1 MNYSFDVLYRSAGHG
16 AFIDIF
22 ICLWKNLVFITE
34 QQEVSLGKYKP
45 IIFMVNSEKEERDH
59 KV

>member
-1 MNYSFDVLYRSAGHG
+1 MNYSFDVLYRSAESG

-34 QQEVSLGKYKP
+34 QQEVSLSKYEDY
-45 IIFMVNSEKEERDH
+45 FYGE
-59 KV
+59 

>member
-34 QQEVSLGKYKP
+34 QQEVSLVSLGKYKDY
-45 IIFMVNSEKEERDH
+45 FYGE
-59 KV
+59 